1 MEITVWQVKFKTQK
15 TLFYDLMAGKRKLI
29 MIIGGASALV
39 LIIATAVLFFLMN
52 GEEADEIKEGTE
64 SVSEVKESETET
76 ELPEPEVPIYLKLKP
91 FTTTIGQ
98 EPRYAK
104 ISMYFKMGSPEPSAF
119 LGLRLAEVK
128 DSVIAVLQK
137 TDSKEV
143 KQDGWVERLKERII
157 IRVSSLFPKEPEWE
171 DSKPIRS
178 VLFHELLI
186 Q

>member
-1 MEITVWQVKFKTQK
+1 
-15 TLFYDLMAGKRKLI
+15 MAGKRKLI
-29 MIIGGASALV
+29 MIIGGSTALV
-39 LIIATAVLFFLMN
+39 LIIVAAVLFFLMS
-52 GEEADEIKEGTE
+52 GEEAEETEEGTKP
-64 SVSEVKESETET
+64 VAEVKEPGPETK
-76 ELPEPEVPIYLKLKP
+76 LSEPEVPIYLKLKP

-98 EPRYAK
+98 EPRYVK

-128 DSVIAVLQK
+128 DAVIAVLQK

-171 DSKPIRS
+171 DPKPIRS

>member
-1 MEITVWQVKFKTQK
+1 MG
-15 TLFYDLMAGKRKLI
+15 DKRKLI
-29 MIIGGASALV
+29 MIIGGATLLV
-39 LIIATAVLFFLMN
+39 LILVAALFFFLKS
-52 GEEADEIKEGTE
+52 GEDAEETEEGTKP
-64 SVSEVKESETET
+64 VAEVKEPEPETK
-76 ELPEPEVPIYLKLKP
+76 LSEPEVPIYLKLEP
-91 FTTTIGQ
+91 FTTTIGL

-128 DSVIAVLQK
+128 DAVIAVFQK

-143 KQDGWVERLKERII
+143 KQDGWVEGLKERII

-171 DSKPIRS
+171 DPKPIRS